1 MSSKRILI
9 IDDEENMLHMLKTI
23 LSKKG
28 YEIITARNGI
38 GGLEKIETNRF
49 DTILCDLRMPEM
61 DGLSFLKTVKVK
73 NINSI
78 IIMMS
83 AYGTID
89 LAVEAMKHGA
99 YDYISKPFKPDE
111 IILTLKK
118 VEERERLR
126 KENILLKKEI
136 KKEFGFENIITK
148 NDKMLQIFETIHK
161 ISDYDTSVLIIGE
174 SGTGK
179 ELVAKAIHYNSK
191 RSGKPFIAINCG
203 AIPENLLES
212 ELFGYVKG
220 AFTDANQNKKGLFEE
235 ANGGTLLL
243 DEIGE
248 LPSNLQVKLLRALQE
263 GEVRKVGDTK
273 QIKLDVRIIAA
284 TSKNLGQEV
293 RNNSFREDLF
303 YRLNVIQIDLPPLRE
318 RREDIPL
325 LINHFLSRYNEKHHL
340 KAKNISSAALNIL
353 VEYDWQGNIRELE
366 NAIERAV
373 ILSEGSSIEVSALPP
388 DIRKLKAPREKEM
401 VNDEYSIKR
410 IHLIMEEQLIKKAL
424 HKTKGN
430 RTQAA
435 RLLEISHPSLLSKM
449 KEFRL
454 R

>member
-23 LSKKG
+23 LSKEG
-28 YEIITARNGI
+28 YEIVTARNGI
-38 GGLEKIETNRF
+38 EGLEKIETNLF
-49 DTILCDLRMPEM
+49 DTILCDLRMPKM

-73 NINSI
+73 NKNSI

-220 AFTDANQNKKGLFEE
+220 AFTDANQNKKGQALK
-235 ANGGTLLL
+235 GT
-243 DEIGE
+243 
-248 LPSNLQVKLLRALQE
+248 SRRRSKE
-263 GEVRKVGDTK
+263 GWRYQTNQAGCPNY
-273 QIKLDVRIIAA
+273 
-284 TSKNLGQEV
+284 S
-293 RNNSFREDLF
+293 S
-303 YRLNVIQIDLPPLRE
+303 
-318 RREDIPL
+318 
-325 LINHFLSRYNEKHHL
+325 HF
-340 KAKNISSAALNIL
+340 
-353 VEYDWQGNIRELE
+353 
-366 NAIERAV
+366 
-373 ILSEGSSIEVSALPP
+373 
-388 DIRKLKAPREKEM
+388 
-401 VNDEYSIKR
+401 
-410 IHLIMEEQLIKKAL
+410 
-424 HKTKGN
+424 
-430 RTQAA
+430 
-435 RLLEISHPSLLSKM
+435 
-449 KEFRL
+449 
-454 R
+454 